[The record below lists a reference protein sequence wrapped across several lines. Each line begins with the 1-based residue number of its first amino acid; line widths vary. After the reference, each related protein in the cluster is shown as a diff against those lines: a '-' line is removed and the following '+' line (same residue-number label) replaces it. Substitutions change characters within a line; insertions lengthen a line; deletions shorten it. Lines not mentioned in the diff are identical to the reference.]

1 MKWFRPGV
9 PHPDTGLTGASALE
23 LLRIR
28 ERFVENMWQGVM
40 AVSLIG
46 APISVYRA
54 VHTGWLA
61 TYTIHVLIALGTLA
75 IFLFRE
81 RLSLHAKSALLTA
94 VFWAVG
100 LPGMFTMGF
109 PATSVWWLVLSCLV
123 AGTVYSIRIGIALGL
138 ATLLVVAIAATG
150 FITGSLT
157 LTFDPGAYLRLPS
170 AWAALMVVTGA
181 FTFIVLRS
189 TWLYNN
195 AVVDLLRQVSEQ
207 RDQIEKLAMHDQ
219 LTGLP
224 LAQLAEDRLTM
235 AVHASRRS
243 GRKVALMF
251 IDLDDFKAVNDNFG
265 HEAGNVVL
273 REVAHRIQAALR
285 ADDTVARI
293 GGDELLAII
302 GDLQGVDPAG
312 VVAVKIIRAASRPV
326 LYNGHTIRVGA
337 SVGIAIFPD
346 DGDTAQMLLGR
357 ADAAMYSAKKAGKNR
372 YAFAQQLAAAPTVVE
387 LPS

>member
-1 MKWFRPGV
+1 MKWFRPGM
-9 PHPDTGLTGASALE
+9 PHPSGGLSGPSALA

-28 ERFVENMWQGVM
+28 ERFVENMWQGV
-40 AVSLIG
+40 AVVALVG
-46 APISVYRA
+46 APISALRA
-54 VHTGWLA
+54 VDTGWLGA
-61 TYTIHVLIALGTLA
+61 YTIHVLIALGTWTVY
-75 IFLFRE
+75 LFRG
-81 RLSLHAKSALLTA
+81 RLSLRAKSALLTL

-138 ATLLVVAIAATG
+138 ATLSVVAIAATG
-150 FITGSLT
+150 FISGALT
-157 LTFDPGAYLRLPS
+157 LAFDHDDYLRLPS
-170 AWAALMVVTGA
+170 AWAALLVVTGA

-207 RDQIEKLAMHDQ
+207 RDQIEKLAMHDR

-251 IDLDDFKAVNDNFG
+251 IDLDDFKAVNDNYG

-273 REVAHRIQAALR
+273 REVAHGIQAALR
-285 ADDTVARI
+285 ADDTVARV

-312 VVAVKIIRAASRPV
+312 VVAAKIIRAAGRPV
-326 LYNGHTIRVGA
+326 LFNGHTIRVGA

-346 DGDTAQMLLGR
+346 DGGTAQLLLAR

-372 YAFAQQLAAAPTVVE
+372 YAFSQLPAAAPTAVE
-387 LPS
+387 LRS

>member
-1 MKWFRPGV
+1 MKWFRPGM
-9 PHPDTGLTGASALE
+9 PHPDTRLTGPSALE

-28 ERFVENMWQGVM
+28 ERFVENMWKGVVV
-40 AVSLIG
+40 VSVVG
-46 APISVYRA
+46 APISALRA
-54 VHTGWLA
+54 VRTGWLA
-61 TYTIHVLIALGTLA
+61 TYSIHVLIALGTLA
-75 IFLFRE
+75 VFLFRHS
-81 RLSLHAKSALLTA
+81 LSLRAKSALLTA
-94 VFWAVG
+94 VFWALG

-109 PATSVWWLVLSCLV
+109 PAISVWWLVLSCLV
-123 AGTVYSIRIGIALGL
+123 AGTVYSIRVGVALGL
-138 ATLLVVAIAATG
+138 ATFLVVAIAATG
-150 FITGSLT
+150 FISGTLT
-157 LTFDPGAYLRLPS
+157 LAFDPNVYLRQPA
-170 AWAALMVVTGA
+170 AWATLLVVTGA

-207 RDQIEKLAMHDQ
+207 RDQIERLAMHDQ

-251 IDLDDFKAVNDNFG
+251 IDLDDFKAVNDNYG

-273 REVAHRIQAALR
+273 REVARGIQTALR

-312 VVAVKIIRAASRPV
+312 VVAAKIIRAASRPV
-326 LYNGHTIRVGA
+326 LFNGHTIRVGA

-346 DGDTAQMLLGR
+346 DGSTAQLLLSR

-372 YAFAQQLAAAPTVVE
+372 YAFSQQPTAAPTVVE